1 MVAMTYPRIDVSHI
15 EPNFVDQYTV
25 PDWAVEFEK
34 ILIYYGVLNGFEDGI
49 VRGIENV
56 GGYVGSN
63 ASLLEFAE
71 IDIKGTISGEI
82 NLGLLVGHNDVGRKI
97 LEMVNI
103 IIDIINMDTA
113 GLDQGSM
120 NCTING
126 SAITSILERLVVN
139 LEELPVIELVIGDGT
154 LEVVEGEVEEIIGN
168 IA

>member
-1 MVAMTYPRIDVSHI
+1 
-15 EPNFVDQYTV
+15 
-25 PDWAVEFEK
+25 
-34 ILIYYGVLNGFEDGI
+34 
-49 VRGIENV
+49 
-56 GGYVGSN
+56 
-63 ASLLEFAE
+63 
-71 IDIKGTISGEI
+71 
-82 NLGLLVGHNDVGRKI
+82 
-97 LEMVNI
+97 MVNI